1 MLQIRHS
8 EERGAA
14 NQFIASFYY
23 IERHHDLETFGP
35 NDKVPELKD
44 QPKEGKLKASHPVPP
59 THPHTNIPKVDTFAP
74 EVFQAGQLELA
85 RDLITKEQQ
94 IEYLISSLPGLD
106 NSERDQEQSIR
117 DLEEELKVAEAQ
129 RLEAVKE
136 KDEVLLKLD
145 QVLKG
150 IRRH

>member
-1 MLQIRHS
+1 MEDRLTQLQD
-8 EERGAA
+8 AVDQLA
-14 NQFIASFYY
+14 NQFIACFYY
-23 IERHHDLETFGP
+23 IERHHDFETFGP
-35 NDKVPELKD
+35 NDKVPDKKAE
-44 QPKEGKLKASHPVPP
+44 QP
-59 THPHTNIPKVDTFAP
+59 D
-74 EVFQAGQLELA
+74 EVETLAAEEFQAGQIELA

-136 KDEVLLKLD
+136 KEEVLLRLD
-145 QVLKG
+145 QVLRG
-150 IRRH
+150 IRRY

>member
-1 MLQIRHS
+1 MTRS
-8 EERGAA
+8 P
-14 NQFIASFYY
+14 SSK
-23 IERHHDLETFGP
+23 TS
-35 NDKVPELKD
+35 
-44 QPKEGKLKASHPVPP
+44 PKKASSPPYP
-59 THPHTNIPKVDTFAP
+59 THPSLANNTKVETLAP

-106 NSERDQEQSIR
+106 NSQRDQEQSIR

-136 KDEVLLKLD
+136 KEEVLLKLD

-150 IRRH
+150 IRRN